1 MCLNGIWL
9 EALRVKYSQTT
20 YHHLYALGG
29 ASQND
34 PTDIDNLLSS
44 VFPSKNELC
53 FSFQIFI
60 RKKNEETQSIRA
72 QMNHHHHHQGP
83 APPDVI
89 VLGGWS
95 PGPLVYLQDFLAT
108 NQCRIVELQIP
119 MPPIPGS
126 WCRDKSVCGT
136 IGVLI
141 LMIVCLASY
150 GASDLQWFLFAFVV
164 FPIWCRILAAIV
176 VRVSIQQGMQI
187 AKKAIRENE
196 GRDTIVVG
204 FSWGA
209 AVSC

>member
-1 MCLNGIWL
+1 M
-9 EALRVKYSQTT
+9 
-20 YHHLYALGG
+20 
-29 ASQND
+29 ASLFCRL
-34 PTDIDNLLSS
+34 PFLPRKSS
-44 VFPSKNELC
+44 ASILI
-53 FSFQIFI
+53 FSFQMFFI
-60 RKKNEETQSIRA
+60 SNKKKNEETQSIRTH
-72 QMNHHHHHQGP
+72 MNHHHHQGA
-83 APPDVI
+83 APPAVI

-187 AKKAIRENE
+187 ARKAIRENE
-196 GRDTIVVG
+196 GRDTILVG